1 MSGTFLELVERAAG
15 LRRKLEVYEQIKDYV
30 EGLDIDKSL
39 RNDVLLDLDE
49 FCVGPLSVELNKIE
63 NAKLTRPKKKATKTT
78 EKKDG
83 KAKTAKERGK
93 KEAKGKTRKRKAGKR

>member
-1 MSGTFLELVERAAG
+1 MSGTFLELVEKAAG

-30 EGLDIDKSL
+30 EGLGIDKGI

-49 FCVGPLSVELNKIE
+49 FCVGPLTAELNKIE
-63 NAKLTRPKKKATKTT
+63 NAKLTRPKKKTT

-83 KAKTAKERGK
+83 KTKTAKERSTKKAAQGK
-93 KEAKGKTRKRKAGKR
+93 GKRKAGKRRG